1 MSLHELLAAASRAR
15 SLAND
20 LSRSDRDVDRH
31 QVASGVRHELDTV
44 LRLARGE
51 LERLAEAA
59 EGDRVGKV
67 RTDAPG
73 TSQAAARSITLKTG
87 TTRWAILERLWLAGD
102 ASPGGLAYRWEGG
115 MTDWELQKTLQLNPS
130 TERPRRG
137 ELVDAGLVTDAG
149 RTRIHDGREWTVW
162 ALTQAGADAYRER
175 VPGPPRTITRAGEPT
190 LF

>member
-67 RTDAPG
+67 RADAPE
-73 TSQAAARSITLKTG
+73 TSQAAARAITLKTG
-87 TTRWAILERLWLAGD
+87 TARWRILARLWCSYDTATVG
-102 ASPGGLAYRWEGG
+102 R
-115 MTDWELQKTLQLNPS
+115 TDLELQRELDMNPS

-149 RTRIHDGREWTVW
+149 WTRIHDGREWTVW
-162 ALTQAGADAYRER
+162 VLTQAGVDAYRER
-175 VPGPPRTITRAGEPT
+175 IPGPPRTITRAGEPT